1 MARLSVNCAPAQRKF
16 CADADRHQPL
26 GMCEMTDKKD
36 LIFKLEFPGS
46 DGKPIPVQ
54 FGVEALRNLI
64 TQILHT
70 LASVP
75 QPPMLEFAAPAD
87 RHPIKAIGLG
97 IAPLAGDETAARVSI
112 VIGPTDLQFAI
123 PLFDLMQALEHLKSL
138 TEPDLTSSHRPN

>member
-1 MARLSVNCAPAQRKF
+1 MA
-16 CADADRHQPL
+16 
-26 GMCEMTDKKD
+26 DKKN
-36 LIFKLEFPGS
+36 LLFKLQFPGP
-46 DGKPIPVQ
+46 DGTLIPVEL
-54 FGVEALRNLI
+54 GVEALRNLV

-75 QPPMLEFAAPAD
+75 QPPMLEFVAPAD
-87 RHPIKAIGLG
+87 RHPIEAIGLG

-138 TEPDLTSSHRPN
+138 TEPDPNSSQRPN